1 MDYEQLLSN
10 AGEAGIFASPAAAE
24 PLAEAAQR
32 MGLAVWRAD
41 LSGVDSKVAL
51 LERLGRDLPLP
62 EYGAANWDAL
72 DETLNDAVWEQSAG
86 VVVLLGRCGDLANA
100 APEDFE
106 TALDVFDAVAESCY
120 DEDIPFWVF
129 IEGVD
134 PAQFDLPILG
144 AEDND

>member
-10 AGEAGIFASPAAAE
+10 AGEAGIFASPAEVA
-24 PLAEAAQR
+24 LVAEASQR
-32 MGLAVWRAD
+32 LGLAVWRSS
-41 LSGVDSKVAL
+41 LQGIDSKAAL
-51 LERLGRDLPLP
+51 LERLNGDLPLP
-62 EYGAANWDAL
+62 EYGASNWDAL
-72 DETLNDAVWEQSAG
+72 DEALNDAVWEQSAG
-86 VVVLLGRCGDLANA
+86 VVLLLTHCGDLAQA

-134 PAQFDLPILG
+134 PSQFDLPVLG
-144 AEDND
+144 EEDD